1 MGRVPRWSSRV
12 ALTLLLTGFLLC
24 SRLASLFVLVFP
36 CVGIARIC
44 RECKGWTWGNF
55 PLSKRQETGSR
66 HATCHIATCR
76 PPFISLAASME
87 QAWRHAPLVTSRI
100 QARYN
105 GDLGRDIP
113 KKRGRYCTSVPG
125 RKTTAQDV
133 RRIQAIFRRGDVD
146 KKKEKNDPRKSPS
159 KG

>member
-12 ALTLLLTGFLLC
+12 ALTLLLWRVFRLGFGFSLC
-24 SRLASLFVLVFP
+24 GDS
-36 CVGIARIC
+36 RIC
-44 RECKGWTWGNF
+44 RECKGWTWGGF

-66 HATCHIATCR
+66 HAIATCDLPHR
-76 PPFISLAASME
+76 DMPTPFISLAASME
-87 QAWRHAPLVTSRI
+87 QAWPHAPLVTSRI

-146 KKKEKNDPRKSPS
+146 KKKEKRSAQIP
-159 KG
+159 

>member
-12 ALTLLLTGFLLC
+12 ALTLLLWRVFRLGFGFSLC
-24 SRLASLFVLVFP
+24 GDS
-36 CVGIARIC
+36 RIC
-44 RECKGWTWGNF
+44 RECKGWTWGGF

-66 HATCHIATCR
+66 HAQSRHATCHIATCR
-76 PPFISLAASME
+76 PLLFPSQHPWS
-87 QAWRHAPLVTSRI
+87 RHGDTRRSSVVTSRI

-146 KKKEKNDPRKSPS
+146 KKKEKRSAQIP
-159 KG
+159 